1 MHSNR
6 MHYKILLVEDEEAL
20 RMTLGDLLRSEG
32 YAVDFAVDGDEGFEK
47 AATLPYDVIILDV
60 SLPNR
65 NGFAACQDIRKAGLA
80 TPILMLTVRGRTDDK
95 VKGLKLGAD
104 DYVTKPF
111 DRQELLARVEALL
124 RRSPTQPS
132 LNAEF
137 YQFGSI
143 RVNRR
148 GTEVRRKG
156 QLVNLSAREFH
167 LLQYFIDHAGDT
179 LSRDELLTRVWG
191 YNAKVFTRTVDMH
204 IAWLRQKL
212 EDDPKQ
218 PRHIVTMKRFGY
230 KFVR

>member
-1 MHSNR
+1 MHHN
-6 MHYKILLVEDEEAL
+6 ILLVEDEEAL

-32 YAVDFAVDGDEGFEK
+32 YAVDLAVDGDEGFEK
-47 AATLPYDVIILDV
+47 AANLPYDVIILDV

-65 NGFAACQDIRKAGLA
+65 NGFTACRDIRKAGLA
-80 TPILMLTVRGRTDDK
+80 TPILMLTVRSRTGDK

-124 RRSPTQPS
+124 RRSPIQPS

-137 YQFGSI
+137 QQFGSI

-148 GTEVRRKG
+148 GTDVTRNG
-156 QLVNLSAREFH
+156 QPVNLSAREFH

-179 LSRDELLTRVWG
+179 LSRDTLLSEVWG
-191 YNAKVFTRTVDMH
+191 YNAQIFTRTVDVH
-204 IAWLRQKL
+204 IAGLRQKL

-218 PRHIVTMKRFGY
+218 PRHIVTMTRLGY

>member
-1 MHSNR
+1 MHHN
-6 MHYKILLVEDEEAL
+6 ILLVEDEEAL

-47 AATLPYDVIILDV
+47 AENLPYDIIILDV

-65 NGFAACQDIRKAGLA
+65 NGFTACRDIRRAGLA
-80 TPILMLTVRGRTDDK
+80 TPILMLTVRSRIGDK

-124 RRSPTQPS
+124 RRAPMQQPS
-132 LNAEF
+132 PSAEL

-143 RVNRR
+143 KVTRR
-148 GTEVRRKG
+148 GTAVTRNG
-156 QLVNLSAREFH
+156 QPVNLSAREFH
-167 LLQYFIDHAGDT
+167 LLQYFVDHAGDT
-179 LSRDELLTRVWG
+179 LSRDELLKEVWG
-191 YNAKVFTRTVDMH
+191 YTATIFTRTVDVH
-204 IAWLRQKL
+204 IAGLRQKL

-218 PRHIVTMKRFGY
+218 PRYIVTMKRLGY

>member
-1 MHSNR
+1 MHHN
-6 MHYKILLVEDEEAL
+6 ILLVEDEEAL

-47 AATLPYDVIILDV
+47 AANLPYDVIILDI

-65 NGFAACQDIRKAGLA
+65 NGFDACRDIRNAGLA
-80 TPILMLTVRGRTDDK
+80 TPILMLTVRSRSGDK

-124 RRSPTQPS
+124 RRSPMQLS
-132 LNAEF
+132 LDAEF

-148 GTEVRRKG
+148 GTEVTRNG

-167 LLQYFIDHAGDT
+167 LLQYFIDHPGAT
-179 LSRDELLTRVWG
+179 LSREELLTEVWG
-191 YNAKVFTRTVDMH
+191 YNANIFTRTVDVH
-204 IAWLRQKL
+204 VAGLRQKL
-212 EDDPKQ
+212 EDDSKQ
-218 PRHIVTMKRFGY
+218 PRHFVTMKRLGY

>member
-1 MHSNR
+1 MHHN
-6 MHYKILLVEDEEAL
+6 ILLVEDEEAL

-47 AATLPYDVIILDV
+47 AENLPYDIIILDV

-65 NGFAACQDIRKAGLA
+65 NGFTACRDIRRAGLA
-80 TPILMLTVRGRTDDK
+80 TPILMLTVRSRIGDK

-124 RRSPTQPS
+124 RRAPMQQPS
-132 LNAEF
+132 PSADF

-143 RVNRR
+143 KVNRR
-148 GTEVRRKG
+148 GTAVTRNG
-156 QLVNLSAREFH
+156 QPVNLSAREFH
-167 LLQYFIDHAGDT
+167 LLQYFVDHAGDT
-179 LSRDELLTRVWG
+179 LSRDELLKEVWG
-191 YNAKVFTRTVDMH
+191 YTATIFTRTVDVH
-204 IAWLRQKL
+204 IAGLRQKL

-218 PRHIVTMKRFGY
+218 PRHIVTMKRLGY